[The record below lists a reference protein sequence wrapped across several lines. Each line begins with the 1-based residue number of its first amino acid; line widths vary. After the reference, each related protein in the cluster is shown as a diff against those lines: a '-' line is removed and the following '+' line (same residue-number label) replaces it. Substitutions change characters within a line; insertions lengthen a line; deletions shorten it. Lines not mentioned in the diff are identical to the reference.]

1 MAMCVACC
9 LSAVRGVDCL
19 APTVQTRETAD
30 DAESVVLRLTNVEAS
45 VTDEFS
51 FVVFLLLLFLLLF
64 DPAATHESSMVET
77 LSF

>member
-9 LSAVRGVDCL
+9 LSSVRGVDCL